1 MLEDVLAPI
10 HAGSWMRILENT
22 PSRYL
27 GEYSENLLRVHRRF
41 ITIRY
46 NVNWECL
53 GKVER

>member
-27 GEYSENLLRVHRRF
+27 GEYSGNLLGVHRRF
-41 ITIRY
+41 IAIR
-46 NVNWECL
+46 
-53 GKVER
+53 